1 MHFNPTHHEYFYK
14 FILTRVIV
22 IVLKGSL
29 MYLSFEAI
37 FILIDNFWMCKTF
50 ILPKL
55 ISKGFQTPNREVQRA
70 KLDLSGSGNRSMDFA
85 Y

>member
-1 MHFNPTHHEYFYK
+1 MSI
-14 FILTRVIV
+14 FISLFFLELIV
-22 IVLKGSL
+22 VVLEGSL

-37 FILIDNFWMCKTF
+37 FILTENFWMCKTF